1 MSSDSAPKDS
11 IARCAYGQGAA
22 TMFQEAR
29 NGRGCAPWRGRTRRP
44 GRQPSRRPRRRLA
57 ARRAPLK
64 EVTMA
69 PRRVWARR
77 RAPAAGAEGARTHR
91 SPGGEGRP
99 APGARR
105 APGPRAPRTAQTS
118 LSLLRLCTT
127 RHISSEVI
135 LEGSRRKIIFFPP
148 RQILDGHEREEQ
160 EGDGGRVVAGFLA
173 RVWEGTSGSPTNE
186 RIRGIKARNKIIK
199 IEPVSSE
206 VKK

>member
-1 MSSDSAPKDS
+1 MTSGSTPKDS
-11 IARCAYGQGAA
+11 IARCGNGQGAA
-22 TMFQEAR
+22 TMSQEAR
-29 NGRGCAPWRGRTRRP
+29 NSRGRAPWRGRTRRP
-44 GRQPSRRPRRRLA
+44 GRQPSRPRRRLA
-57 ARRAPLK
+57 ARREPLK
-64 EVTMA
+64 EGTMA

-186 RIRGIKARNKIIK
+186 RRPEIK
-199 IEPVSSE
+199 
-206 VKK
+206 